1 MSKNKKDFFNI
12 CPKCHIA
19 YNMSNYELY
28 DHLVECDGRYDII
41 TTRFYTKEE
50 FYKNKKENYKNKI
63 IEPSVRPVTR

>member
-28 DHLVECDGRYDII
+28 DHLIECNGRKDII

-50 FYKNKKENYKNKI
+50 FYTNKKENYKKKI
-63 IEPSVRPVTR
+63 IEPSVRPSTR